1 MMVLFYRN
9 QYYINDN
16 YAYLA
21 VFNFTPGP
29 IVDEMEN
36 MDIGI
41 EKAVKLYKEGIEIST
56 QCSQRL
62 ENVEQQVKIL
72 KEKSDGTFKESNFKP
87 MSEV

>member
-1 MMVLFYRN
+1 MATKKTFEELLNR
-9 QYYINDN
+9 
-16 YAYLA
+16 LES
-21 VFNFTPGP
+21 

-62 ENVEQQVKIL
+62 DIYHINNIAYGKIR
-72 KEKSDGTFKESNFKP
+72 
-87 MSEV
+87 

>member
-1 MMVLFYRN
+1 MATKKTFEELLNR
-9 QYYINDN
+9 
-16 YAYLA
+16 LES
-21 VFNFTPGP
+21 

-72 KEKSDGTFKESNFKP
+72 KEKNNIY
-87 MSEV
+87 

>member
-1 MMVLFYRN
+1 MATKKTFEELLNR
-9 QYYINDN
+9 
-16 YAYLA
+16 LES
-21 VFNFTPGP
+21 

-72 KEKSDGTFKESNFKP
+72 KEKSDGTFKESNFQP

>member
-1 MMVLFYRN
+1 MATKKTFEELLNR
-9 QYYINDN
+9 
-16 YAYLA
+16 LES
-21 VFNFTPGP
+21 

-62 ENVEQQVKIL
+62 ENQTELLRKATLNLCQRCDYEL
-72 KEKSDGTFKESNFKP
+72 
-87 MSEV
+87 

>member
-1 MMVLFYRN
+1 MATKKTFEELLNR
-9 QYYINDN
+9 
-16 YAYLA
+16 LES
-21 VFNFTPGP
+21 

-72 KEKSDGTFKESNFKP
+72 KEKSDGTFEESNFKP

>member
-1 MMVLFYRN
+1 MATKKTFEELLNR
-9 QYYINDN
+9 
-16 YAYLA
+16 LES
-21 VFNFTPGP
+21 

-72 KEKSDGTFKESNFKP
+72 KEKSYGTFKESNFKP

>member
-1 MMVLFYRN
+1 MATKKTFEELLNR
-9 QYYINDN
+9 
-16 YAYLA
+16 LES
-21 VFNFTPGP
+21 

-72 KEKSDGTFKESNFKP
+72 KEKSDGTFKEINFKP